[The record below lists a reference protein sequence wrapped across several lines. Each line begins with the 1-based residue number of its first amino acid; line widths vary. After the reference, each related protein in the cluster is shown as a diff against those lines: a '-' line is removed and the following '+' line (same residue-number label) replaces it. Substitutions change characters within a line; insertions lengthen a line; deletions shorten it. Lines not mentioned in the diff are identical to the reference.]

1 MTARF
6 LTTRFLSML
15 VSAWFVVTIVFFLAR
30 LTGDPASLLLP
41 DIATDEEIA
50 EFRSRYGFDDPL
62 IVQYG
67 RFLGRAL
74 QGDFGQSIRHMEPAF
89 QAVLRYMP
97 ATIELALASIA
108 VATLLGI
115 SIGVIAATRPGSAF
129 DAFVMGVAV
138 LGQSMPV
145 FWQGLMAMLVFG
157 VVLGWLPIS
166 GRGDLSHLVLPAL
179 TLGTTQMAAFARLAR
194 AGTLEQLRQDYVR
207 TARSR
212 GVREIVV
219 LWRHVLPNAAI
230 PLVTQIGLSFGG
242 LLAGSVIT
250 ETIFAWPGVG
260 RFALQ
265 AVYNRDFP
273 VVQATVFL
281 VAMIFLVINFVVDV
295 VYTWLDP
302 RTQLSA

>member
-1 MTARF
+1 MV
-6 LTTRFLSML
+6 L
-15 VSAWFVVTIVFFLAR
+15 SAWIVVTIVFFLAR
-30 LTGDPASLLLP
+30 ITGDPVSLLLS
-41 DIATDEEIA
+41 DTATDAEIV
-50 EFRSRYGFDDPL
+50 ELRIRYGLDAPL

-67 RFLGRAL
+67 RFIVRAV

-97 ATIELALASIA
+97 ATIELAVASIL
-108 VATLLGI
+108 VATVLGI
-115 SIGVIAATRPGSAF
+115 SVGVLAATKPGSGF
-129 DAFVMGVAV
+129 DALVMGFAV

-157 VVLGWLPIS
+157 VILGWLPIS

-179 TLGTTQMAAFARLAR
+179 TLGTTQMAIFARLSR
-194 AGTLEQLRQDYVR
+194 AGTLDQLGQDYVR

-212 GVREIVV
+212 GVREAVV

-230 PLVTQIGLSFGG
+230 PLVTQIGLSFGA

-281 VAMIFLVINFVVDV
+281 VAMIFLVINFIVDV
-295 VYTWLDP
+295 AYTVLDP
-302 RTQLSA
+302 RTSVEA